1 MLLKR
6 WPNNRQRCNRSGS
19 IPARDPAAA
28 TQLIVDRFIF
38 IAHLLDV
45 FHSSGTW
52 KPADSIPLRFPI
64 SRRSIGSNRVDP
76 FQLHRAFDNKRPN
89 HFDDSDVFHLGQQ
102 LRRMSAIFNHPSPYP
117 PAFGAPSHSAPP
129 GPTRPHR
136 DQPLWIDSS
145 RFNPFK
151 QQSNLSDRSLQANA
165 NATRLPRHSSDGA
178 VATFWFIPPSPGSPG
193 SPGSVES
200 VGSPGLSCLPVSKR
214 QSASRWEWQYSVGY
228 RCRARFSTHPRD
240 APRRPPSGNLP
251 FRFDCNTA
259 ATESYKLLPIISTVI
274 LLLLF
279 HHHHHY
285 YHLLFLLP
293 LSYFFFSFTASL
305 ASLYSSFFSF
315 SSSSSSSSSFFFP

>member
-1 MLLKR
+1 MYFTR
-6 WPNNRQRCNRSGS
+6 PGRGSRPIRSRSGFLFPDVRLDQIGLIRFNYTVRLTTNGPIISTIQMSFILASNLEEWAPFS
-19 IPARDPAAA
+19 ITRRHILP
-28 TQLIVDRFIF
+28 LSVL
-38 IAHLLDV
+38 HL
-45 FHSSGTW
+45 T
-52 KPADSIPLRFPI
+52 
-64 SRRSIGSNRVDP
+64 
-76 FQLHRAFDNKRPN
+76 RP
-89 HFDDSDVFHLGQQ
+89 
-102 LRRMSAIFNHPSPYP
+102 HPV
-117 PAFGAPSHSAPP
+117 PP

-279 HHHHHY
+279 HHHHHHY